1 MENSIENP
9 ATSDP
14 EILPDPLIGMVVDER
29 YRVEKL
35 LARGGMATVFLA
47 QDLRLD
53 RPVAFKIMHP
63 HLAESDE
70 FVNRF
75 RREARAAAKILH
87 PAVVSVF
94 DQGVVAGSGYL
105 VMEYVPGTTLRHQL
119 LSQGALTVRHALDYT
134 EAVLHALNVAHSAGI
149 IHRDIKPENVLVVAD
164 GSVKVADFG
173 LARAIS
179 DVSSAS
185 TGSVMGTVAYLA
197 PEIVAEVNPDFR
209 CDLYSLGI
217 MLFEML
223 TGTTPFAERTA
234 IQVALAHVSEDIP
247 APSSL
252 QNWLPPEVD
261 ELVCALAA
269 RQVAERPESAQSA
282 LDMLQRVRRG
292 LPPSILDRH
301 AQVVPVDTDASTQ
314 TIRERGDT
322 LTLPR
327 NEMLAAANGHSPVLQ
342 TSQASG
348 VPAPQGLATLPPLAS
363 NYEGDNPT
371 APFLGA
377 LPQVP
382 AKPKRRM
389 LRIVLLSLLA
399 VILVSGIGVGGTW
412 WWYEYGP
419 GSYRDVSALKNV
431 DYEEATK
438 ELQLL
443 ELKFD
448 VAEEFSDT
456 VAAGMVI
463 RTEPTT
469 PGKVHKGTRLK
480 LFVSKG
486 VQMVVVPDVVA
497 KPVEEAKNELT
508 AGLLTVSE
516 VKEEYSEIH
525 PQGTVISTRPVS
537 GETVAH
543 HTKVDLVVSKGRQP
557 IEVPDMKGM
566 SRTDAEAKLTELGL
580 IYQITNEYSDDV
592 PAGNVISQSVEPG
605 KTLFKGDSVSLVVS
619 KGPENREVPNVIG
632 KNYEDA
638 KAILEG
644 AGFRVESRRIFLTF
658 GLVADQTPAAGTVVK
673 VGSTITLS
681 LV

>member
-9 ATSDP
+9 AAPDP

-105 VMEYVPGTTLRHQL
+105 VMEYVPGTTLRQQL
-119 LSQGALTVRHALDYT
+119 QSQGALTVRQALDYT

-149 IHRDIKPENVLVVAD
+149 IHRDIKPENVLVVGD

-269 RQVAERPESAQSA
+269 RQVAERPESAQAA

-301 AQVVPVDTDASTQ
+301 AEVVPVDTDASTQ

-327 NEMLAAANGHSPVLQ
+327 DEMLVAKSGQSPGW
-342 TSQASG
+342 QASQVSG
-348 VPAPQGLATLPPLAS
+348 ATPPHGLAAIPPLVS
-363 NYEGDNPT
+363 PYEGGNGT
-371 APFLGA
+371 APFSGA

-382 AKPKRRM
+382 PKPKRRA
-389 LRIVLLSLLA
+389 LRIVLLSLLT
-399 VILVSGIGVGGTW
+399 VILVSGVGVGGTW

-419 GSYRDVSALKNV
+419 GSYRDVAALKNV

-443 ELKFD
+443 ELQFD

-456 VAAGMVI
+456 VAAGVVI
-463 RTEPTT
+463 RTEPAT

-486 VQMVVVPDVVA
+486 VQMVVIPDVVA
-497 KPVEEAKNELT
+497 KPAEDAKNELT
-508 AGLLTVSE
+508 AGLLTVGE
-516 VKEEYSEIH
+516 VKEEYSAVH
-525 PQGTVISTRPVS
+525 PQGAVISTHPLA

-557 IEVPDMKGM
+557 IEVPDVKGI

-580 IYQITNEYSDDV
+580 IYQVTTEFSDEV
-592 PAGNVISQSVEPG
+592 PAGNVVSQSIEPG

-638 KAILEG
+638 KVILEA
-644 AGFRVESRRIFLTF
+644 AGFKVESRRIFLTF